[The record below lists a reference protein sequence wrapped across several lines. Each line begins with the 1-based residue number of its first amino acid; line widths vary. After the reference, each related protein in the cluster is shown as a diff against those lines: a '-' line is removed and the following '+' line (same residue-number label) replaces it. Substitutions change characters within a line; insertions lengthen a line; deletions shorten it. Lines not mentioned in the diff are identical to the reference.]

1 MKTLLFL
8 IVFFSISNLSAQNQ
22 GKMRVDTLSVFFEL
36 NASDLSD
43 SALSEIN
50 LLRAKIGDS
59 SIVKLIAFCDTT
71 ATVEYNKQLA
81 QRRLNEVVTRSGM
94 EVIHAEQSVL
104 GEEFNMKR
112 MNYNAAAY
120 RRVDIIYK
128 RKSRK
133 LFSEYEGLPIDKA
146 LDKFADDSTRK
157 DITIQLKLQ
166 FYANEDVFMPGY
178 QQELAVLYH
187 FLKANPD
194 VNAHIRGHVCCVD
207 NKALSTARAIKVYK
221 FLVRNSIDRNR
232 LSLKGYSN
240 KVPFVWPE
248 KTPMDTQMNR
258 RVDVIFRKRL

>member
-8 IVFFSISNLSAQNQ
+8 LVCFSITGLSAQKN
-22 GKMRVDTLSVFFEL
+22 GELRIDTLSVYFDL

-43 SALSEIN
+43 SALSEVN
-50 LLRAKIGDS
+50 MLRIKVGDS

-71 ATVEYNKQLA
+71 ASVQYNRQLA
-81 QRRLNEVVTRSGM
+81 KRRLNEVVTRSGM
-94 EVIHAEQSVL
+94 KVSHAEQSVL

-112 MNYNAAAY
+112 MNYNAASY
-120 RRVDIIYK
+120 RRVDILYK
-128 RKSRK
+128 RKPNK
-133 LFSEYEGLPIDKA
+133 LFSEYNGLSIDKA
-146 LDKFADDSTRK
+146 LYKFAEDSTRK

-178 QQELAVLYH
+178 QQELTILYH

-194 VNAHIRGHVCCVD
+194 VDAHIRGHVCCVD
-207 NKALSTARAIKVYK
+207 NRALSTARAMKVYK

-232 LSLKGYSN
+232 LSIKGYSN

-248 KTPMDTQMNR
+248 KTPVDTQMNR
-258 RVDVIFRKRL
+258 RVDVIFRKRT